1 MEKLKPKVILIPAIA
16 LFVICLVVTLLLA
29 VTNMF
34 TKDKI
39 AEQSLI
45 KEEQARTAVLSQAES
60 FTPAELKSGSE
71 AVTYY
76 IGSDKSGKTV
86 GYVFSTEAKGYGGNI
101 SVMTGV
107 GIDGKISGVKIL
119 SHGETPGLGAK
130 TANDSFLSQF
140 NEKNADSELSVIK
153 SGTPRDTQIEAVT
166 GATISST
173 AVTDSVNKALDMY
186 SKIGGSK

>member
-1 MEKLKPKVILIPAIA
+1 MKKLKPKVILIPAIA
-16 LFVICLVVTLLLA
+16 LFVICFVVTLLLA

-45 KEEQARTAVLSQAES
+45 KEEQARAAVLSQAES
-60 FTPAELKSGSE
+60 FEPAELNDGGE
-71 AVTYY
+71 VVTYY
-76 IGSDKSGKTV
+76 VGSDKSGKTV

-101 SVMTGV
+101 SVMTG
-107 GIDGKISGVKIL
+107 IDTDGKISGVKIL

-130 TANDSFLSQF
+130 TTNDSFLSQYSG
-140 NEKNADSELSVIK
+140 KNADTQLSVIK
-153 SGTPRDTQIEAVT
+153 SGTPSDTQIEAVT

-173 AVTDSVNKALDMY
+173 AVTNSVNEALELY
-186 SKIGGSK
+186 GKIGGNK